1 MVKIRLKKYRTITPR
16 SRYWKPHVDYKMVLQ
31 NLLRDRIHDN
41 DVIVISEKALATASG
56 RICDESKYQPYIL
69 GKLLAGFWMRMMWG
83 YFLAPISRMSK
94 TNISRLRRYPFK
106 EGSRHKQVTI
116 HYAGFLQSLRH
127 GSEGGIDV
135 SNLPYAYSCIP
146 FMHPEMIALDIQG
159 YLKEILNKNV
169 DVMISDS
176 DKSYSFFNFH
186 LSARKSNIKGI
197 HCFGIIAFI
206 LGRFFK
212 LKPRSTPI
220 AFTRNEKNPE
230 EALRL
235 AALSNKSRGDG
246 AGRTIWD
253 VAELF
258 RVDITGV
265 TWNMLEN
272 MAHYPVVIVRIEDDS
287 R

>member
-1 MVKIRLKKYRTITPR
+1 M
-16 SRYWKPHVDYKMVLQ
+16 DYKMAIQ
-31 NLLRDRIHDN
+31 NLLKDRILDN

-56 RICDESKYQPYIL
+56 RICDESKYQPYF
-69 GKLLAGFWMRMMWG
+69 LAKFLAFFWMRIVWG
-83 YFLAPISRMSK
+83 YFLAPFSRMSK

-106 EGSRHKQVTI
+106 EGSCHKQVTL

-135 SNLPYAYSCIP
+135 TNLPYTYSCIP
-146 FMHPEMIALDIQG
+146 FMDPELIALNIRR
-159 YLKEILNKNV
+159 YIKKILDKNI

-186 LSARKSNIKGI
+186 ISTRKSHLKGI
-197 HCFGIIAFI
+197 HCFGIMAFI

-220 AFTRNEKNPE
+220 AFTRKERNPE
-230 EALRL
+230 KALRL
-235 AALSNKSRGDG
+235 AALSNRSRGDG

-253 VAELF
+253 IAERF
-258 RVDITGV
+258 KVDITGV

-272 MAHYPVVIVRIEDDS
+272 MPHYPVVIVRIEVN
-287 R
+287 

>member
-1 MVKIRLKKYRTITPR
+1 MI
-16 SRYWKPHVDYKMVLQ
+16 LQ
-31 NLLRDRIHDN
+31 KLLRDRINDN
-41 DVIVISEKALATASG
+41 DVIVISEKALATAAG
-56 RICDESKYQPYIL
+56 RICDESKYQPYMLAKI
-69 GKLLAGFWMRMMWG
+69 LAGFWMRKIWG

-94 TNISRLRRYPFK
+94 KNISRLRQYPFK
-106 EGSRHKQVTI
+106 EGSRHKQLTL

-135 SNLPYAYSCIP
+135 SNLPYTYSCIP
-146 FMHPEMIALDIQG
+146 FMHPEMIVSDIRQ
-159 YLKEILNKNV
+159 YVKKILNKNV

-186 LSARKSNIKGI
+186 LSARKSSVKGI
-197 HCFGIIAFI
+197 HCFGILAFI

-220 AFTRNEKNPE
+220 AFTRDDKNPE

-235 AALSNKSRGDG
+235 AAISNKSRGDG

-272 MAHYPVVIVRIEDDS
+272 MPHYPIVILRTESSS
-287 R
+287 RQIN

>member
-16 SRYWKPHVDYKMVLQ
+16 SRYWKPHTDYKMILQ
-31 NLLRDRIHDN
+31 NLLRDRIHDD
-41 DVIVISEKALATASG
+41 DVIVISEKALATAAG
-56 RICDESKYQPYIL
+56 RICDESKYRPCMLAKI
-69 GKLLAGFWMRMMWG
+69 LAGFWVRKIWG

-94 TNISRLRRYPFK
+94 KNISRLRQYPFK
-106 EGSRHKQVTI
+106 EGSRHKQVTL

-135 SNLPYAYSCIP
+135 SNLPYTYSCIP
-146 FMHPEMIALDIQG
+146 FMHPEMIASDI
-159 YLKEILNKNV
+159 KRHIKKILNKNV
-169 DVMISDS
+169 DVMMSDS

-186 LSARKSNIKGI
+186 LSASVKGI
-197 HCFGIIAFI
+197 HCFGILAFI

-220 AFTRNEKNPE
+220 AFTRYEKNPE

-235 AALSNKSRGDG
+235 AAISNKSRGDG

-258 RVDITGV
+258 GVDITGV

-272 MAHYPVVIVRIEDDS
+272 MPHYPIVILRIEGNS
-287 R
+287 IQIN